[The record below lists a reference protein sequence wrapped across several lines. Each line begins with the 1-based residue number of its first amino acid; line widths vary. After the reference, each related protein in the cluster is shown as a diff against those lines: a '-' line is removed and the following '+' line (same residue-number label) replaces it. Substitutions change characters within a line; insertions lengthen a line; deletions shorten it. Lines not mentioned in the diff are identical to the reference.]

1 MSDEFIQIATQE
13 INGEITNFENILNSC
28 NNNGDANQNAS
39 EFQKYTHKIKG
50 LAPMMGKENLG
61 EMAALLDN
69 ILKKTIDGQAI
80 EGIFEIL
87 TESFP
92 YMKKSMNEPD
102 SDLSSIIEKLK
113 TL

>member
-13 INGEITNFENILNSC
+13 INGEISNFETILNSC
-28 NNNGDANQNAS
+28 GNDGDANQNAS

-61 EMAALLDN
+61 EMAALLDDMM
-69 ILKKTIDGQAI
+69 KRTIDGKTTQ
-80 EGIFEIL
+80 GIFDIL
-87 TESFP
+87 TESLV
-92 YMKKSMNEPD
+92 YMKKSMNEPNG
-102 SDLSSIIEKLK
+102 DLSSIIGKLK